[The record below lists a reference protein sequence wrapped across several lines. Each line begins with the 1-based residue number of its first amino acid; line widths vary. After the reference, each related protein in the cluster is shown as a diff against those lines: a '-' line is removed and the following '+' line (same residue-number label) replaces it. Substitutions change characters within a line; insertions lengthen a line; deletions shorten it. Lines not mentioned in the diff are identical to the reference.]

1 MTTLSFV
8 LSGSAA
14 GDGEDTFEWHVR
26 KMRLIT
32 EGQDSYGEG
41 TRYDQATVYYLDH
54 LVDESA
60 ERARRS
66 CPGLPPKVD
75 LLISLTGFS
84 PRITILAYKIMRPE
98 RLVVISSENAWSSF
112 NIIHQHVMA
121 GGCLQPADLSP
132 RPCVATDPLSIYR
145 IVQEELGIHTRRS
158 GSVGVAYIDITGGRK
173 VMSAAAAL
181 AAWQL
186 NLGLCYIE
194 GEYDE
199 ELKQAVPGSD
209 RLLLLD
215 NPTSLFGEQEMKA
228 AEQAFDAGAF
238 EAARNRFEELA
249 GRLAQPGLARFMGA
263 LSALYR
269 AWADLDLTA
278 LRTVN
283 ERVRDTLGPVQRT
296 LATGIVSAVYAQ
308 LEYLDR
314 LANGDRQ
321 ALLLCFN
328 LLDDHYRNV
337 GRHDFAALFSYRT
350 IEGCLAGHLA
360 SRYPGFD
367 CDNPDYRIISD
378 DFGSLRADYSN
389 MAGLATGR
397 SSRRSLPSFVGVFS
411 AAVILHVL
419 GDPLAELS
427 GLNSPESLRGL
438 QELARARNKSVLAHG
453 EESVTRELSRQ
464 LNAKA
469 VEVLYAYWRIH
480 HSGEDLSVRRAELAF
495 IRVTGAL

>member
-1 MTTLSFV
+1 
-8 LSGSAA
+8 
-14 GDGEDTFEWHVR
+14 
-26 KMRLIT
+26 MRQIT
-32 EGQDSYGEG
+32 EGRDSYGEG
-41 TRYDQATVYYLDH
+41 TRYDQATGYYLDH

-60 ERARRS
+60 ERARRG

-84 PRITILAYKIMRPE
+84 PRITVLAYKIMLPE
-98 RLVVISSENAWSSF
+98 RLVVISSENAWASF
-112 NIIHQHVMA
+112 NVIHKHVLA
-121 GGCLQPADLSP
+121 DGRLQPADLSS

-145 IVQEELGIHTRRS
+145 IVQEELGIHMRRS
-158 GSVGVAYIDITGGRK
+158 GSAGVAYIDITGGRK

-194 GEYDE
+194 GDYDE
-199 ELKQAVPGSD
+199 ELKQAIPGSD
-209 RLLLLD
+209 QLLLLD

-249 GRLAQPGLARFMGA
+249 GRLAQPGLARFMSA

-269 AWADLDLTA
+269 AWSDFDLPA
-278 LRTVN
+278 LSAAGA
-283 ERVRDTLGPVQRT
+283 RVRETLGPVQRT
-296 LATGIVSAVYAQ
+296 LTAGVVSAVYAQ
-308 LEYLDR
+308 LDYLDR
-314 LANGDRQ
+314 LAGGDRQ
-321 ALLLCFN
+321 ALLLCFS
-328 LLDDHYRNV
+328 LLDDHYRSV

-367 CDNPDYRIISD
+367 CENPDYRLIGD
-378 DFGSLRADYSN
+378 DLRSLTADYSH

-397 SSRRSLPSFVGVFS
+397 SSRRSLPSSLGVFS
-411 AAVILHVL
+411 AAVLLHVL

-427 GLNSPESLRGL
+427 GLNSPGSLHDL

-453 EESVTRELSRQ
+453 EESVTTELSRQ
-464 LNAKA
+464 LNVKA
-469 VEVLYAYWRIH
+469 VEVLHAYWRIH
-480 HSGEDLSVRRAELAF
+480 HPGEDLGARRSELGF
-495 IRVTGAL
+495 IRLTGAR